1 MKRKLPVVE
10 CNLCGSQQV
19 DNGDPTEIL
28 GLTVKRAFYAGYGGG
43 GPVPQDFFACIPC
56 LEGNSLHGPALLSV
70 LISLC
75 RWKSPLDISST
86 PGRSGRCWSRAWWC
100 RRLR

>member
-28 GLTVKRAFYAGYGGG
+28 GLTVKRAFFAGYGGG
-43 GPVPQDFFACIPC
+43 GPVPQDFFACISC
-56 LEGNSLHGPALLSV
+56 LNGNDLHGPALLSV
-70 LISLC
+70 LTSLVFHDEEM
-75 RWKSPLDISST
+75 RGPLEDTEVYAPKGKS
-86 PGRSGRCWSRAWWC
+86 
-100 RRLR
+100 